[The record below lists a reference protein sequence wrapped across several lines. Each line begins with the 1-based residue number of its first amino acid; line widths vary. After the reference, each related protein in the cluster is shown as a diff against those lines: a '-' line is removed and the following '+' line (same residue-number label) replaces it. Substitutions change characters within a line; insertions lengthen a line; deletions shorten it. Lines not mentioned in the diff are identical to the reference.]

1 VTEVPEHLL
10 RRSKERRSAIGG
22 GGGDSEPPATP
33 GDVPGPGAAAVE
45 PAGGTSV
52 APAAAAP
59 AEVEPPK
66 PVPPYVAAALRRPK
80 VPKYAIP
87 VLAALPVWALIY
99 AGAMVKSTTED
110 PQIAE
115 GRTLYAANC
124 SGCHAADG
132 TGGTGRNLHEVL
144 LTFPDVKDH
153 IAWIDN
159 GSPDAGTPYGDPKRP
174 GGQRIAGSGG
184 YTTKMPGFKGTLT
197 ADQIAAIARYE
208 RVEFGGEAADAEAGG
223 SSGSSSTAGH

>member
-1 VTEVPEHLL
+1 MTEVPEHLL
-10 RRSKERRSAIGG
+10 RRSKERRAAVG
-22 GGGDSEPPATP
+22 GGGDGEPPASS
-33 GDVPGPGAAAVE
+33 GEAAGAGAAAGAVE
-45 PAGGTSV
+45 PAGGAQV
-52 APAAAAP
+52 AAAAAAP
-59 AEVEPPK
+59 APVEPPK

-87 VLAALPVWALIY
+87 ALAALPVWALIY

-115 GRTLYAANC
+115 GRALYAANC

-144 LTFPDVKDH
+144 LTFPNVKDH
-153 IAWIDN
+153 IAWVDN

-197 ADQIAAIARYE
+197 ADQIAAIVRYE
-208 RVEFGGEAADAEAGG
+208 RVEFGGEAPDAEAAG
-223 SSGSSSTAGH
+223 STAGH